1 MALSNILTLAQSG
14 GFAKPSLY
22 RVTPPAGGFVGVDQ
36 ILIKSASLPAATLGT
51 IELPYRGRKVKI
63 PSNRTYEPWQITV
76 TYAVPTNADSST
88 DIRANFQKWIDTLQ
102 SPKADGILPGGGTPG
117 DDLTAWGEVWE
128 VALLDPTDNT
138 KDIADSKFTL
148 YGCYPS
154 ELGTVS
160 LDTET
165 TDSLAEF
172 SVTIYYSYH
181 TVGTG

>member
-1 MALSNILTLAQSG
+1 MALSNILTIAQSG

-22 RVTPPAGGFVGVDQ
+22 RVTPPTDSFVGVDQ
-36 ILIKSASLPAATLGT
+36 ILIKSASLPAATLNT

-76 TYAVPTNADSST
+76 TYAVGGNT
-88 DIRANFQKWIDTLQ
+88 DIRANFQDWIDAIQ
-102 SPKADGILPGGGTPG
+102 SPKADD
-117 DDLTAWGEVWE
+117 DDLTGWGEVWE
-128 VALLDPTDNT
+128 VALLDPKNPAN
-138 KDIADSKFTL
+138 DIDDSKFKL

-172 SVTIYYSYH
+172 TATIYYSYH
-181 TVGTG
+181 TVG

>member
-1 MALSNILTLAQSG
+1 MALSNILEAATEG

-22 RVTPPAGGFVGVDQ
+22 RVDLSGGRIGADQ
-36 ILIKSASLPAATLGT
+36 ILIKSAQLPAATLNT

-63 PSNRTYEPWQITV
+63 PSNRTFEPWNITV
-76 TYAVPTNADSST
+76 TYAVGDT
-88 DIRANFQKWIDTLQ
+88 DIRADFQNWIDTIQ
-102 SPKADGILPGGGTPG
+102 SPKADGAGPGGGQGG
-117 DDLTAWGEVWE
+117 DDLTAWGETWTVSL
-128 VALLDPTDNT
+128 VDPADNT
-138 KDIADSKFTL
+138 NDIPGSTFTL
-148 YGCYPS
+148 HGCYPS

-181 TVGTG
+181 TVE